1 MNKAFLDLKFC
12 KSNSKIFK
20 ISLIKNSSHKFC
32 GEISLKKFK
41 FYMLFDKIRLSKKQG
56 KIYHEL

>member
-12 KSNSKIFK
+12 KSSSKIFK

-41 FYMLFDKIRLSKKQG
+41 FYMLFDKICLSKQG
-56 KIYHEL
+56 KIYHGL